1 MAYKYSGYAR
11 CKCLQLLRGNAGRP
25 FYITNEFT
33 FDNNVYPQLTD
44 EEFAR
49 MSDIDYSNRLIAFVN
64 FIYSNH
70 SGLEN
75 ECPDLTLGSVVKDVT
90 LCPINITI
98 K

>member
-11 CKCLQLLRGNAGRP
+11 CKCLQLLRGNAGKP
-25 FYITNEFT
+25 FYITDEFT
-33 FDNNVYPQLTD
+33 FDNEVYPRLTD

-49 MSDIDYSNRLIAFVN
+49 MSDIDYSKRLNAFVK
-64 FIYSNH
+64 FVYSKNV
-70 SGLEN
+70 GLED
-75 ECPDLTLGSVVKDVT
+75 ECPDLTLGSIVKDVT